1 MKTECSTEFLFD
13 YSPQKQIRV
22 DFAGGDITSDAGMM
36 LLRQADESLT
46 LLKEFARC
54 ISDWRTPHLIQHSL
68 EDQIRQRVF
77 QVCAGYEDANDCDTL
92 RSDPALKLTCDRL
105 PESGSDLASQP
116 TMSRLENHITEAEI
130 KRLQK
135 FFVERFI
142 GLHDTPPAE
151 VILDIDGWDDPTHGC
166 QQQTFFHGYY
176 DQYMYYPVQ
185 VSEARTGL
193 PLLVLLRPGNSHA
206 GKGVKARLAW
216 LLWRLKKAWADTT
229 ITVRGDCGFSLPEL
243 LRVCE
248 RVGVQYVFGIA
259 GNDVLKRKSEDGL
272 ERARLHFLQTQ
283 TKARLFDDVYYQ
295 AGSWTAPRRVV
306 MKCEWQEQGSNRRF
320 VVTNCFEDAQTLYD
334 DIYVQRGE
342 ACENRIKEFQLG
354 LKADRLSC
362 HAFVSNQFRLLL
374 TQAAFWLMIRVRL
387 AAQGTVFEKAQV
399 NRIREQL
406 IKLGARVRETVRR
419 VWVHIASSCPWKD
432 ILLTLNQRLLLPL
445 RL

>member
-1 MKTECSTEFLFD
+1 
-13 YSPQKQIRV
+13 
-22 DFAGGDITSDAGMM
+22 
-36 LLRQADESLT
+36 
-46 LLKEFARC
+46 
-54 ISDWRTPHLIQHSL
+54 
-68 EDQIRQRVF
+68 
-77 QVCAGYEDANDCDTL
+77 
-92 RSDPALKLTCDRL
+92 
-105 PESGSDLASQP
+105 
-116 TMSRLENHITEAEI
+116 
-130 KRLQK
+130 
-135 FFVERFI
+135 VERFI
-142 GLHDTPPAE
+142 ALHDTPPRE

-166 QQQTFFHGYY
+166 QQLTFFHGYY

-185 VSEARTGL
+185 VSDARTGL

-216 LLWRLKKAWADTT
+216 LLWRLKKAWPDTT
-229 ITVRGDCGFSLPEL
+229 ITLRGDCGFSLPEL

-259 GNDVLKRKSEDGL
+259 GNEVLKRKSEDLL
-272 ERARLHFLQTQ
+272 ERARLQFLSTQ

-306 MKCEWQEQGSNRRF
+306 MKCEWQEKGLNRRF
-320 VVTNCFEDAQTLYD
+320 VVTNCFEEAQTLYD

-342 ACENRIKEFQLG
+342 ACENRIKEFKLG

-387 AAQGTVFEKAQV
+387 AAQGTAFEKAQV

-419 VWVHIASSCPWKD
+419 VWVHISSSCPWKD
-432 ILLTLNQRLLLPL
+432 ILLTLNQRLLQPL